1 MSIETKQERLKELSK
16 PNLILSDQEYEEK
29 ERLEEE
35 LNMIH
40 QEETQTFKE
49 TNIDLGDGK
58 ASLIPIKKKRS
69 LLDLV
74 LKKIKKNPATWD
86 EIQQLKLERQKAILK
101 RDIALANYHRKNPG
115 GKQKKSRVFSTMNK
129 NIEREFNST
138 AKDFRDM
145 SGSNNKDKYKG
156 LI

>member
-69 LLDLV
+69 LLDIV
-74 LKKIKKNPATWD
+74 LEKIKKKPATWD

-115 GKQKKSRVFSTMNK
+115 EKRNKSRVFSTTNK

-145 SGSNNKDKYKG
+145 SGSNNKNKYKA